1 MNKKAFLII
10 SIVFMFFLGI
20 LFCLLCNKTND
31 YEKARKDSI
40 QFLETNIKDLKIILD
55 KDSIDN
61 VKKCSKY
68 KKIEYC
74 FSNSNYNSKE
84 YVYFEVGEQGFLGG
98 QYWGIIYSK
107 NDDIIGHNKIEIY
120 DQYMD
125 EGTGNNI
132 LITEKIKKNWY
143 FYFIDYDGK
152 IEYKIKLR

>member
-68 KKIEYC
+68 KKIEYW
-74 FSNSNYNSKE
+74 FSN
-84 YVYFEVGEQGFLGG
+84 
-98 QYWGIIYSK
+98 
-107 NDDIIGHNKIEIY
+107 
-120 DQYMD
+120 
-125 EGTGNNI
+125 
-132 LITEKIKKNWY
+132 
-143 FYFIDYDGK
+143 
-152 IEYKIKLR
+152 